1 MEKSE
6 TIKELATAMAKFQA
20 SVPKIDLD
28 REVEV
33 QTKTGGKYKFRY
45 ATFANIIDKIKKPLS
60 EHGLSYAQLVNE
72 NGSVT
77 TILMH
82 ESGEWI
88 SSTLLITGEKTPQG
102 IGSTITYTK
111 RYALSSILGVCADDD
126 DDANIGQGNSF
137 NFNGN
142 EKSKTTKS
150 SKKPENSPSASN
162 GKRVVPVDDLLKDD
176 FLQSLHDV
184 ELKKKQKD
192 STATAFKILESNYI
206 LTLDEIKRVCNALGE
221 FEKRTNQVTETWT
234 LSQQ

>member
-6 TIKELATAMAKFQA
+6 TIKELAAALSKFQA

-60 EHGLSYAQLVNE
+60 EHGLAYSQLVNE

-111 RYALSSILGVCADDD
+111 RYALSSMLGVCADDD

-137 NFNGN
+137 NFKGK
-142 EKSKTTKS
+142 EKSSTNTS
-150 SKKPENSPSASN
+150 GSK
-162 GKRVVPVDDLLKDD
+162 GKRAIPVEDLLKDD
-176 FLQSLHDV
+176 FLQSLHDA

-192 STATAFKILESNYI
+192 PTATAFKILEANYI
-206 LTLDEIKRVCNALGE
+206 LTTEEIKRVCNALGE
-221 FEKRTNQVTETWT
+221 YEKRTNQNN
-234 LSQQ
+234 QA

>member
-6 TIKELATAMAKFQA
+6 TIKELAAALSKFQA
-20 SVPKIDLD
+20 SVSKIDLD

-60 EHGLSYAQLVNE
+60 EHGLSYSQLVNE

-111 RYALSSILGVCADDD
+111 RYALSSMLGVCADDD

-137 NFNGN
+137 NFKGK
-142 EKSKTTKS
+142 EKSSTNTS
-150 SKKPENSPSASN
+150 GSK
-162 GKRVVPVDDLLKDD
+162 GKRAIPVEDLLKDD
-176 FLQSLHDV
+176 FLQSLHDA

-192 STATAFKILESNYI
+192 PTATAFKILEANYI
-206 LTLDEIKRVCNALGE
+206 LTTEEIKRVCNALGE
-221 FEKRTNQVTETWT
+221 YEKRTNQNN
-234 LSQQ
+234 QA

>member
-6 TIKELATAMAKFQA
+6 TIKELAAALSKFQA

-60 EHGLSYAQLVNE
+60 ENGLSYSQLVNE

-111 RYALSSILGVCADDD
+111 RYALSSMFGVCADDD

-137 NFNGN
+137 NFKGK
-142 EKSKTTKS
+142 EKSSTNTS
-150 SKKPENSPSASN
+150 GSK
-162 GKRVVPVDDLLKDD
+162 GKRAIPVEDLLKDD
-176 FLQSLHDV
+176 FLQSLHDA

-192 STATAFKILESNYI
+192 PTATAFKILEANYI
-206 LTLDEIKRVCNALGE
+206 LTTEEIKRVCNALGE
-221 FEKRTNQVTETWT
+221 YEKRTNQNN
-234 LSQQ
+234 QA

>member
-6 TIKELATAMAKFQA
+6 TIKELAAALSKFQA

-60 EHGLSYAQLVNE
+60 ENGLSYSQLVNE

-111 RYALSSILGVCADDD
+111 RYALSSMLGVCADDD

-137 NFNGN
+137 NFKGK
-142 EKSKTTKS
+142 EKSSTNTS
-150 SKKPENSPSASN
+150 GSK
-162 GKRVVPVDDLLKDD
+162 GKRAIPVEDLLKDD
-176 FLQSLHDV
+176 FLQSLHDA

-192 STATAFKILESNYI
+192 PTATAFKILEANYI
-206 LTLDEIKRVCNALGE
+206 LTTEEIKRVCNALGE
-221 FEKRTNQVTETWT
+221 YEKRTNQNN
-234 LSQQ
+234 QA

>member
-6 TIKELATAMAKFQA
+6 TIKELAAAMSRFQA

-33 QTKTGGKYKFRY
+33 QTKSGGKYKFRY
-45 ATFANIIDKIKKPLS
+45 ATFANIIDKVKGPLS
-60 EHGLSYAQLVNE
+60 EQGLSYTQLVNE

-111 RYALSSILGVCADDD
+111 RYALSSMLGVCADDD
-126 DDANIGQGNSF
+126 DDANAGQGNDF
-137 NFNGN
+137 NFKDKGKSN
-142 EKSKTTKS
+142 EKKS
-150 SKKPENSPSASN
+150 VSQTGTSPSASK
-162 GKRVVPVDDLLKDD
+162 GKRAIPVDDLLKDD
-176 FLQSLHDV
+176 FLQSLHDAEV
-184 ELKKKQKD
+184 KKKQKD
-192 STATAFKILESNYI
+192 PTTTAFKILEANYI
-206 LTLDEIKRVCNALGE
+206 LTKDEIKRVCNALGE
-221 FEKRTNQVTETWT
+221 FEKRTNQANEPWTE
-234 LSQQ
+234 SRQ

>member
-6 TIKELATAMAKFQA
+6 TIKELAAALSKFQA

-60 EHGLSYAQLVNE
+60 EHGLSYSQLVNE
-72 NGSVT
+72 NSSVT

-111 RYALSSILGVCADDD
+111 RYALSSMLGVCADDD

-137 NFNGN
+137 NFKGK
-142 EKSKTTKS
+142 EKSSTNTSS
-150 SKKPENSPSASN
+150 SK
-162 GKRVVPVDDLLKDD
+162 GKRAIPIEDLLKDD
-176 FLQSLHDV
+176 FLQSLHDA
-184 ELKKKQKD
+184 ELKKKQKEP
-192 STATAFKILESNYI
+192 TATAFKILEANYI
-206 LTLDEIKRVCNALGE
+206 LTTEEIKRVCNALGE
-221 FEKRTNQVTETWT
+221 YEKRTNQNNQE
-234 LSQQ
+234 